1 MKYYKDL
8 HDGIIPE
15 EDVLD
20 DKDVADEEMA
30 AALVFFFSWLCCARS
45 GLYSITAFKRIFCAF
60 L

>member
-1 MKYYKDL
+1 MFHLGFLLISLFPPLSDYLQKLMKYYKDL

-30 AALVFFFSWLCCARS
+30 AALVFFFS
-45 GLYSITAFKRIFCAF
+45 
-60 L
+60 